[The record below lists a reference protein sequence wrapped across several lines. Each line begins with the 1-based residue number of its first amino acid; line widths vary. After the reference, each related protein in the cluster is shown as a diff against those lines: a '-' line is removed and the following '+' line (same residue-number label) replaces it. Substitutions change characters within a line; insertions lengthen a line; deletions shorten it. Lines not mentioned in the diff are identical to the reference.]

1 METNTLN
8 NENRNELF
16 EELKGKCK
24 SIVKRDLY
32 GSIVLILVIPLLF
45 FTLQKLGDP
54 KNIFYFIYWITIF
67 CFGVWSLLF
76 DYRSL
81 KNLDSLDTPERLL
94 HWFEKKHR
102 YNMIFWIV
110 GCVCIFGIMLVG
122 AGFDIWAI
130 IGMALGIGIVVLCFY
145 SSGGPWWYRKDM
157 DIIEQLREL
166 VEKK

>member
-1 METNTLN
+1 METKELESLN
-8 NENRNELF
+8 RDELF

-32 GSIVLILVIPLLF
+32 GVIVLILVIPLLF
-45 FTLQKLGDP
+45 FSLQKLGDP
-54 KNIFYFIYWITIF
+54 KNIIYFISWITIF
-67 CFGVWSLLF
+67 CYGVWLLLF

-81 KNLDSLDTPERLL
+81 KNFDSLDTPERLL

-102 YNMIFWIV
+102 YRMITWFIGGIFLSVIFIVESWFKIGAIV
-110 GCVCIFGIMLVG
+110 GV
-122 AGFDIWAI
+122 
-130 IGMALGIGIVVLCFY
+130 ALAIGIIALLFY
-145 SSGGPWWYRKDM
+145 YGDGPWWYRKDM